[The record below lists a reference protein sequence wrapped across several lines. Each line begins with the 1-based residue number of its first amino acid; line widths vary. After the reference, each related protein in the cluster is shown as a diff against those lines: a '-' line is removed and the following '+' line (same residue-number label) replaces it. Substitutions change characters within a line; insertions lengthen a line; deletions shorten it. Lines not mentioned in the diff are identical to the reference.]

1 MSRVM
6 NLLLIIVAVIV
17 LGVAIF
23 ALYVRLAP
31 NDPDV
36 VHADPLSEGLT
47 GENAAYLG
55 PPEATV
61 FDTTPDA
68 LFAEVERVILST
80 PRVAK
85 VAEGPEPRHASYIA
99 RTALWGFPD
108 YVSVRVV
115 EAEGG
120 ARYAIWSRSR
130 FGSSDLGANAARLAD
145 WRGRIAAGLGGP

>member
-1 MSRVM
+1 M
-6 NLLLIIVAVIV
+6 
-17 LGVAIF
+17 
-23 ALYVRLAP
+23 P
-31 NDPDV
+31 
-36 VHADPLSEGLT
+36 
-47 GENAAYLG
+47 
-55 PPEATV
+55 
-61 FDTTPDA
+61 
-68 LFAEVERVILST
+68 
-80 PRVAK
+80 
-85 VAEGPEPRHASYIA
+85 SYIA